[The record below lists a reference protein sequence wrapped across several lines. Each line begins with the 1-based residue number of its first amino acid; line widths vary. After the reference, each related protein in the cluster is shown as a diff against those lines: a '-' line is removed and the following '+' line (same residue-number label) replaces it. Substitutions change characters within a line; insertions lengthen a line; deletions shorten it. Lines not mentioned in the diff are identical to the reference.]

1 MTDTP
6 PARAP
11 DEPTATPAAGGRP
24 GSSLGLPDRRT
35 LLGWLF
41 IFRITLAMLLL
52 VRAALVWEQSP
63 DLAFYS
69 AVGVIFVFALTAY
82 GAYLALV
89 RRIEP
94 GLVFLA
100 LQAAVDLGLVT
111 ALVRVGGDAATALA
125 ALYVVVIAVYALLL
139 PVAGG
144 VAVAL
149 GASAAYLVSEA
160 MTSPVGEVAP
170 GLWGQIVVFA
180 FVFILVAVL
189 GHRLQHAWAQRSH
202 LETELRRVQF
212 EASEILRS
220 IKTGVVT
227 VDGEGRLAFAN
238 PAAERLLGFEAS
250 IDTGQPVLERLL
262 ALSPELHDAIVA
274 GIRDRR
280 RVPRG
285 EGTVHRPDGTTFPIG
300 LSTTTFDEYGAGRSA
315 VTALFTDLSELKQLQ
330 ELHLRAERL
339 KAVAA
344 LSASLAHEIR
354 NPLASIRSS
363 VEQLA
368 LMAGA
373 DEDERTLCRLIV
385 RESDR
390 LSRLLGEFLDFSRVR
405 AMDFARADLFA
416 IAEETVRLVREHP
429 DCGPTM
435 VLELR
440 GEPTPLDADADLL
453 HRIVSNLLLNSVQA
467 CGGTGRVTVT
477 VGPAGA
483 ASAPAGALDDAVR
496 LEVEDDGPGIDPDV
510 RARLFEPFVSR
521 RPGGS
526 GLGLA
531 IVQRAVEAHRG
542 LVLVDSAPGQG
553 ARFTVYL
560 PRRPYRED
568 AA

>member
-1 MTDTP
+1 MTDEP
-6 PARAP
+6 PGRAP
-11 DEPTATPAAGGRP
+11 DERPAAPADGERSVAG
-24 GSSLGLPDRRT
+24 LGLPDRRT

-41 IFRITLAMLLL
+41 IFRVTLAMLLL
-52 VRAALVWEQSP
+52 VRAALVWAQSP

-69 AVGVIFVFALTAY
+69 AVGIIFVFALTAY
-82 GAYLALV
+82 GAYLALI

-100 LQAAVDLGLVT
+100 LQAAADLGLVT
-111 ALVRVGGDAATALA
+111 ALVRVGADAATALA

-144 VAVAL
+144 IAVAL
-149 GASAAYLVSEA
+149 AASAAYLVSEVL
-160 MTSPVGEVAP
+160 TSPVGEVAP

-180 FVFILVAVL
+180 FVFILVALL
-189 GHRLQHAWAQRSH
+189 GHRLQHASAQRSH

-227 VDGEGRLAFAN
+227 VDGDGRLAFAN
-238 PAAERLLGFEAS
+238 PAAERLLDLDAS
-250 IDTGQPVLERLL
+250 AETGRPVLERLL
-262 ALSPELHDAIVA
+262 VLAPELHDAIVA

-280 RVPRG
+280 RVARG

-300 LSTTTFDEYGAGRSA
+300 LSTTTFDQNGVGRSA

-368 LMAGA
+368 HMAGA

-405 AMDFARADLFA
+405 AMDFTRADLFA
-416 IAEETVRLVREHP
+416 IVEETARLVREHP
-429 DCGPTM
+429 DFGPEM
-435 VLELR
+435 VLEVL
-440 GEPTPLDADADLL
+440 GEPTPMDADADLL
-453 HRIVSNLLLNSVQA
+453 HRIVSNLLLNAVQS
-467 CGGTGRVTVT
+467 CGGKGRVTAR
-477 VGPAGA
+477 VGSAEAG
-483 ASAPAGALDDAVR
+483 SSPGSELEDAVR
-496 LEVEDDGPGIDPDV
+496 LEVHDDGPGIDPEV
-510 RARLFEPFVSR
+510 LARLFEPFVSR

-542 LVLVDSAPGQG
+542 LVLVDSQPGQG